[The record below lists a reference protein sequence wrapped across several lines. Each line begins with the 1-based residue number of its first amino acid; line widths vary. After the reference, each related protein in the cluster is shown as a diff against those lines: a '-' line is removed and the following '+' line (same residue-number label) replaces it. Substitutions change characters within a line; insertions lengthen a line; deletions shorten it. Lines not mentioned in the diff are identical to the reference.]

1 MKKKIG
7 LLLTTCL
14 FNIITN
20 AQANNSKK
28 NTTKDY
34 QKLISFGVNL
44 PTGNFS
50 ATHFMG
56 LAVDFTLRKNQ
67 VGQLPVI
74 PTHRLNIFYTLGIAY
89 YFGRD
94 ETVSSFSYSYPGLTF
109 FHLYPGLIFN
119 ADKKINICLA
129 AGPAIRMYNG
139 KSQFNLGAILSGTY
153 YLNDKIGITPSLL
166 VMKESGADAL
176 LAASLKGSW
185 SF

>member
-1 MKKKIG
+1 MKKKIC
-7 LLLTTCL
+7 LLLSSFL
-14 FNIITN
+14 FNVAIN
-20 AQANNSKK
+20 AQVKNSKK
-28 NTTKDY
+28 NAATAY
-34 QKLISFGVNL
+34 QQLISFGVNL

-50 ATHFMG
+50 ATHFLG
-56 LAVDFTLRKNQ
+56 LAVDFSLSKNRF
-67 VGQLPVI
+67 GQLPVI
-74 PTHRLNIFYTLGIAY
+74 PPHRISIFFNLGIAY